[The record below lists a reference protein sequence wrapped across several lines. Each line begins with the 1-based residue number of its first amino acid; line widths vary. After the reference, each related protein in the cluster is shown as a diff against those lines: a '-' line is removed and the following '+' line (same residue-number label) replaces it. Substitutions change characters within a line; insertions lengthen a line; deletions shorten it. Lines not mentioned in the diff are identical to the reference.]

1 MNFKPFLMQIRNK
14 LIVITLLIVAIGCSN
29 KSSKFP
35 GFSITDSDIHYK
47 LLSLGDGSIKP
58 ELSNFITV
66 NVAYRTIK
74 DSLFFQGLRK
84 FQLNSKEV
92 KGTIDECFTML
103 ALGDSA
109 AFYFPADSF
118 FTRTLETSLPKFI
131 YKGDMMRV
139 DIKMLE
145 IQTEKQYE
153 LEKEAFL
160 HWINDFGDYEK
171 VILKQYMVGEKLS
184 IVPTASG
191 LYFLPVSKTNGK
203 SVAVGDTVTVHFEG
217 RFFNNKIFDSTKK
230 RNEPFQFV
238 YGQKWQVVEGLEEAI
253 GMMKEGE
260 RSLFILPSK
269 IAFGE
274 QGSSTG
280 IIPPFTS
287 VVFEVELI
295 EVKKGKSI

>member
-1 MNFKPFLMQIRNK
+1 MRIRNK
-14 LIVITLLIVAIGCSN
+14 LIVITLLIGAIGCSN
-29 KSSKFP
+29 KSSKFS
-35 GFSITDSDIHYK
+35 GFSVTDSEIHYK

-58 ELSNFITV
+58 ELTNYITV
-66 NVAYRTIK
+66 NVAYRTVK

-84 FQLNSKEV
+84 FQLNSKEI
-92 KGTIDECFTML
+92 KGNIDECFMML
-103 ALGDSA
+103 SLGDSA

-118 FTRTLETSLPKFI
+118 FTKTLETSLPKFI
-131 YKGDMMRV
+131 SKGDMMRV

-171 VILKQYMVGEKLS
+171 VILKQYMAGEKLS
-184 IVPTASG
+184 IAPTSSG
-191 LYFLPVSKTNGK
+191 LYCLPIKRTEGK
-203 SVAVGDTVTVHFEG
+203 SVATGDTITVHFEG
-217 RFFNNKIFDSTKK
+217 RFFNNKIFDSTRK

-253 GMMKEGE
+253 GIMKEGE
-260 RSLFILPSK
+260 KSLFILPSK
-269 IAFGE
+269 LAFGE

-287 VVFEVELI
+287 VVFEVELL
-295 EVKKGKSI
+295 EVKKGNGSI

>member
-1 MNFKPFLMQIRNK
+1 LMQIRNK
-14 LIVITLLIVAIGCSN
+14 LIVIALLIVAIGCSN

-35 GFSITDSDIHYK
+35 GFSVTDSDIHYK
-47 LLSLGDGSIKP
+47 LVSLGDGAIKP
-58 ELSNFITV
+58 ELTNYITV
-66 NVAYRTIK
+66 NVAYRTIS
-74 DSLFFQGLRK
+74 DSVFFQGLRK
-84 FQLNSKEV
+84 FQLNSANKL
-92 KGTIDECFTML
+92 GTIDECFLML

-109 AFYFPADSF
+109 SFYFPADSF
-118 FTRTLETSLPKFI
+118 FTKTLETSLPKFI
-131 YKGDMMRV
+131 NKGEMMRV
-139 DIKMLE
+139 DIKMLD
-145 IQTEKQYE
+145 IQTEKQYQF
-153 LEKEAFL
+153 EKEAFL

-171 VILKQYMVGEKLS
+171 VILKQYMDGEKLS
-184 IVPTASG
+184 ITPTPSG
-191 LYFLPVSKTNGK
+191 LYFLPVRKTSGK
-203 SVAVGDTVTVHFEG
+203 SVVIGDTITVHFEG

-287 VVFEVELI
+287 VVFDVELV
-295 EVKKGKSI
+295 EVKKGKGL